1 MDLDSWFSELKQ
13 DLACPIHQIKEE
25 HGYSPLTAPYH
36 YLKLKIKGVESL
48 KNDTDPIFLC
58 TTCNKCHMAGL
69 RYKVRQKLVENGI
82 IPHNLPYLQKAIK
95 EYGNPYS
102 SSRKRQ
108 AFLSKKF
115 ETSSDTAL
123 FLGCTSSLIPRI
135 QKMATSAISLL
146 EDTGMNFRLLP
157 NESCCGYI
165 LYTMGDVEAAKEVA
179 KENIRMFKEEGVK
192 RLVTTCPGCYLAFN
206 SFYPLEGVEVRHIL
220 EVIEPKKL
228 PRDLTLT
235 IHYPDHLNQ
244 LKGIT
249 RRLLKDN
256 KVHRTHYPCCGVNLI
271 SYAPDLSME
280 IAKKMISESKG
291 PLVTYCPSCYLILS
305 RVDKSKVEDLYS
317 LLSSH

>member
-1 MDLDSWFSELKQ
+1 MGIRNWFSEFKQ
-13 DLACPIHQIKEE
+13 DHACPIHQVKED
-25 HGYSPLTAPYH
+25 HRYTPFTAPYQ
-36 YLKLKIKGVESL
+36 YLKLKIRGVKSL
-48 KNDTDPIFLC
+48 RNDTDPIFLC
-58 TTCNKCHMAGL
+58 TTCNKCHMADL

-179 KENIRMFKEEGVK
+179 KENIRMFEEEGVK
-192 RLVTTCPGCYLAFN
+192 RLVTACPGCYLAFN

-244 LKGIT
+244 LNGIT

-271 SYAPDLSME
+271 SYAPELSME
-280 IAKKMISESKG
+280 IAKKMIGESKG

>member
-1 MDLDSWFSELKQ
+1 MGIGNWFSEFEQ
-13 DLACPIHQIKEE
+13 DHACPIHQIKEDNR
-25 HGYSPLTAPYH
+25 YTPFMAPYQ
-36 YLKLKIKGVESL
+36 YLKLRIRGAESL
-48 KNDTDPIFLC
+48 RNDIDPIFLC

-69 RYKVRQKLVENGI
+69 RYKVRQKLVENSI
-82 IPHNLPYLQKAIK
+82 TPHNLPYLQKAIK
-95 EYGNPYS
+95 QYGNPYS
-102 SSRKRQ
+102 SSRGRQ

-115 ETSSDTAL
+115 DTPSDTAL

-179 KENIRMFKEEGVK
+179 QENIRMFKEEGVK
-192 RLVTTCPGCYLAFN
+192 RLITACPGCYLAFN
-206 SFYPLEGVEVRHIL
+206 SFYPLEGIEVRHIL

-256 KVHRTHYPCCGVNLI
+256 QVYRTHYPCCGVNLI
-271 SYAPDLSME
+271 SYAPKLSM
-280 IAKKMISESKG
+280 K
-291 PLVTYCPSCYLILS
+291 
-305 RVDKSKVEDLYS
+305 
-317 LLSSH
+317 